1 MKTFKDYL
9 TENHNESIDIMNLLN
24 ESHDFTEEQ
33 EAAIDSTVD
42 RILEAQKE
50 GKNLEDCVEEIIN
63 EGRSASEQDITAML
77 DELETN
83 HPGIYRVIYG
93 EPSDAIVPIN
103 KEMADLYL
111 DL

>member
-9 TENHNESIDIMNLLN
+9 TENHNEATDIMLLMN
-24 ESHDFTEEQ
+24 EAHDLTEEQ

-63 EGRSASEQDITAML
+63 EGILGSIF
-77 DELETN
+77 
-83 HPGIYRVIYG
+83 GG
-93 EPSDAIVPIN
+93 
-103 KEMADLYL
+103 
-111 DL
+111 